1 MNKKLSVDSMVKA
14 SMLTGLSIVL
24 SRYFGI
30 FITPTM
36 KFSFGSLPLIIS
48 GMMLGPFL
56 GALSGL
62 TADLIG
68 VMINAGGVPHLG
80 FTLRSVLTGMIPAF
94 ISSYCRKKNISLKIE
109 ILLIV
114 VFVFGINHMFLTPLW
129 LSQLYETPYMVL
141 LVSRAPKLLLD
152 GVINY
157 ILLYVFAV
165 KVMPKIK

>member
-1 MNKKLSVDSMVKA
+1 MNKKISVDSMVKA
-14 SMLTGLSIVL
+14 SMLTGLSIIL
-24 SRYFGI
+24 ARYFGV

-36 KFSFGSLPLIIS
+36 KFSFGSLPLMMA

-80 FTLRSVLTGMIPAF
+80 FTLRSVLTGMVPAF
-94 ISSYCRKKNISLKIE
+94 ISAYCRKKKLSLKIE
-109 ILLIV
+109 VFLIV
-114 VFVFGINHMFLTPLW
+114 LFVFGINHMFLTPLW
-129 LSQLYETPYMVL
+129 LSQLYGTPYTVL
-141 LVSRAPKLLLD
+141 LVSRAPKLLID

-157 ILLYVFAV
+157 ILLYFFAL

>member
-1 MNKKLSVDSMVKA
+1 MVKA
-14 SMLTGLSIVL
+14 SMLTGLSIIL
-24 SRYFGI
+24 ARYFGV

-36 KFSFGSLPLIIS
+36 KFSFGSLPLMMA

-80 FTLRSVLTGMIPAF
+80 FTLRSVLTGMVPAF
-94 ISSYCRKKNISLKIE
+94 ISAYCRKKKLSLKIE
-109 ILLIV
+109 VFLIV
-114 VFVFGINHMFLTPLW
+114 LFVFGINHMFLTPLW
-129 LSQLYETPYMVL
+129 LSQLYGTPYTVL
-141 LVSRAPKLLLD
+141 LVSRAPKLLID

-157 ILLYVFAV
+157 ILLYFFAL